1 MSTFYKAIL
10 FCVALLLNLAVQAQ
24 DLRNNPRLRERITE
38 AKLLEIQKALN
49 LSDADLK
56 QLAPVYKRY
65 DAALNELHFARQQSR
80 QEAGLLRTNPDSL
93 STEEADRLI
102 TAHLENAVKIST
114 IRREYYSEFKTVLSP
129 QQVMRLY
136 QSEAQLRRKVM
147 QEVRKR
153 FGNRPR

>member
-1 MSTFYKAIL
+1 MHTLYKAIIV
-10 FCVALLLNLAVQAQ
+10 CVALLFHLAVQAQ

-38 AKLLEIQKALN
+38 AKLVEIQKALN
-49 LSDADLK
+49 LTDAKLK
-56 QLAPVYKRY
+56 QLAPIYKRY

-80 QEAGLLRTNPDSL
+80 QGAVLLRTNPDSL
-93 STEEADRLI
+93 STEEADRI
-102 TAHLENAVKIST
+102 ISAHLENAVKIST
-114 IRREYYSEFKTVLSP
+114 IRKEYYSEFKTVLTP